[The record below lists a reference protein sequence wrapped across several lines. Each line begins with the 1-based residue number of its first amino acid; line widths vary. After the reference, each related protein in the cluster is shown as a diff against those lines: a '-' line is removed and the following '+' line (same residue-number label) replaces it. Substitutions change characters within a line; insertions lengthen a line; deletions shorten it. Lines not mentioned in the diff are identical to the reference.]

1 MKRIWISLSILAAV
15 FAAALANSWYL
26 DSLTERMAH
35 TLEEAQALA
44 EAEDWEGGQKL
55 TAQALEQWERASDY
69 LYIVVRHS
77 DSDEV
82 AAGFREV
89 QQLLEW
95 KEEAEYTSANARLIE
110 EIRLLADMEQFTLR
124 NLL

>member
-1 MKRIWISLSILAAV
+1 MGKRPPITS
-15 FAAALANSWYL
+15 
-26 DSLTERMAH
+26 
-35 TLEEAQALA
+35 
-44 EAEDWEGGQKL
+44 
-55 TAQALEQWERASDY
+55 
-69 LYIVVRHS
+69 YIVVRHS

-95 KEEAEYTSANARLIE
+95 KGRGGAYTSANARLVE
-110 EIRLLADMEQFTLR
+110 ELRLLADMEQFNLR

>member
-1 MKRIWISLSILAAV
+1 MKRIWISLSILAVV

-26 DSLTERMAH
+26 DNLTEQMAH
-35 TLEEAQALA
+35 TLEQAQALA
-44 EAEDWEGGQKL
+44 EAENWEGGQKL
-55 TAQALEQWERASDY
+55 TEKALEQWEKASDY

>member
-1 MKRIWISLSILAAV
+1 MKRIWISLSILAVV

-26 DSLTERMAH
+26 DHLTEDMAH
-35 TLEEAQALA
+35 TLAEAQALA
-44 EAEDWEGGQKL
+44 ETEDWEGGQKL
-55 TAQALEQWERASDY
+55 TAKALEQWEKASDY

-89 QQLLEW
+89 GQLLEW

>member
-1 MKRIWISLSILAAV
+1 MVCFLLTKSSHILFLKTRLKFVDVYKR
-15 FAAALANSWYL
+15 
-26 DSLTERMAH
+26 
-35 TLEEAQALA
+35 QALDRW
-44 EAEDWEGGQKL
+44 EAS
-55 TAQALEQWERASDY
+55 ANY

-89 QQLLEW
+89 GQLLEW
-95 KEEAEYTSANARLIE
+95 QEEAEYTSANARLIE
-110 EIRLLADMEQFTLR
+110 ELRLLADMEQFNLR

>member
-1 MKRIWISLSILAAV
+1 MKRIWISITILAVV
-15 FAAALANSWYL
+15 FGAALANSWYL
-26 DSLTERMAH
+26 DSLTEQMAQN
-35 TLEEAQALA
+35 LEAAQALA
-44 EAEDWEGGQKL
+44 ESDDWEGGQRL
-55 TAQALEQWERASDY
+55 TQAVMAQWESSANY

-89 QQLLEW
+89 LQLLEW
-95 KEEAEYTSANARLIE
+95 KEEAEYTSANARLVE
-110 EIRLLADMEQFTLR
+110 ELRLLADMEQFTLR

>member
-1 MKRIWISLSILAAV
+1 MKRIWISLSILAVV

-26 DSLTERMAH
+26 DTLTEQMAH

-55 TAQALEQWERASDY
+55 TEKALKQWEKASNY

-82 AAGFREV
+82 AAGFREIR
-89 QQLLEW
+89 QLLEW